1 MAFSNKQIIA
11 SILLIL
17 VIFISLALSQFPLIM
32 SMATEGMADFDSE
45 TPANS
50 AYDVIRNIALDTAE
64 VPLKLT
70 AIRANLKLVENKK
83 FVAFYN
89 EIIDNTQITD
99 AEKIAE
105 IKKFTKQDVKD
116 AINPKTASA
125 DKEEATTST
134 A

>member
-125 DKEEATTST
+125 DKEEATTAT